1 MLEFLSAEIKEGG
14 VGSNFSTETWADFL
28 EYFRP
33 RGQCGFFARLQDP
46 FPKVD
51 SRVRRRLLSVE
62 GLLASVQRF
71 LLWSCWAGINP
82 GVTDCQPTLLQTLP
96 PSTHNCQEGFLLMGE
111 HNFTFSELRD
121 ECTRQ
126 LEMQSGTSQSISRQ
140 DTLPDFKQRT
150 LSFFFSFFL
159 VSFISLFAPR
169 LNTLQSLLPWLYHYW
184 ENRTAF
190 LALR

>member
-1 MLEFLSAEIKEGG
+1 MKEGG
-14 VGSNFSTETWADFL
+14 VGSNFSTEMWVDFL
-28 EYFRP
+28 EHFRP
-33 RGQCGFFARLQDP
+33 RGQCGFFTRWQDP

-96 PSTHNCQEGFLLMGE
+96 PSTRNCQEGFLLTGE

-121 ECTRQ
+121 KCKRQ
-126 LEMQSGTSQSISRQ
+126 LEMQSRTSQSISRP

-150 LSFFFSFFL
+150 LSFFLLFYL
-159 VSFISLFAPR
+159 VPFISLFAPR
-169 LNTLQSLLPWLYHYW
+169 LDTRQSLLPWLYHYW

-190 LALR
+190 LALG